1 MQGEVVAEEVLLM
14 QGGQEVQEEAQ
25 IIPVAEQDY
34 LADNLRHNKLALMA
48 HNLEL
53 LRAIPT
59 HLLIIM
65 VVAAATEA
73 ATEAEAE
80 AEAEAEIVWTI
91 YIVVVAMA
99 LLAFSYFVRI
109 VLLLQKVG
117 QPHEQYIQHF

>member
-1 MQGEVVAEEVLLM
+1 MQGAVVAEELVLP

-53 LRAIPT
+53 LRT
-59 HLLIIM
+59 LSDHLLIIIM
-65 VVAAATEA
+65 VVEVATEA

-80 AEAEAEIVWTI
+80 AEAEAEMHPIHIVM
-91 YIVVVAMA
+91 VAMA
-99 LLAFSYFVRI
+99 LLAFSYFVHI
-109 VLLLQKVG
+109 VLLIRKVG
-117 QPHEQYIQHF
+117 QPHE